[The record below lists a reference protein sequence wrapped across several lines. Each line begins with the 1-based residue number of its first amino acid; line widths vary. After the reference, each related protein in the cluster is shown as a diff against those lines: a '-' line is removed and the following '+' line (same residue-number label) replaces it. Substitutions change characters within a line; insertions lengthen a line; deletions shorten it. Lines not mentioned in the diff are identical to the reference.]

1 MRLLVWLALG
11 FGLACGIGAYLW
23 PQWWLLGAGALGALG
38 CVVLRRRVPAGAW
51 IGLGLVLGAVWF
63 WCFDSCYT
71 APLRAL
77 DGETVQLELTTVGYS
92 WETNYGTAVDCDLKL
107 DGKRYRLRLY
117 REETMPLEPWTALDV
132 TARLR
137 LTTDGGQS
145 EPTFHRTQGILA
157 LAYAREEGSA
167 VPRTDRKAGLL
178 VILQAELRRHI
189 LSVLERSIPG
199 EGAAFAKALLL
210 GDKTDLS
217 YARSTDFK
225 VSGISHIIAVSGL
238 HMSIVFALLSVLT
251 GKRRWLLALLGIPG
265 ILMFMLAAG
274 FTPSVTRA
282 GIMMILMI
290 LSLLL
295 RREYD
300 PPTALA
306 FSVVVMLVINP
317 LVAASVGFQ
326 LSVGSVAGIFLFMG
340 RLHRWLSERIPEG
353 KGRISKRL
361 RRWFVDGIS
370 TSLSAQV
377 ITTPLVAIYFHTVS
391 LIGVL
396 TNLLVLWIVSAT
408 FYGVMLVW
416 AVGAIWPAGGVLL
429 GRLVSFPIGYIC
441 QTAHILSRLPLAAVY
456 TQSVYVVIW
465 LCFVYGLIAL
475 LLTGREARPGRAVA
489 LAAGG
494 LVLALGLSWA
504 EPLIHEQSVTVLD
517 VGQGQSV
524 LLQHGRQCFLVDCGG
539 DYDAEAAD
547 MAAQTLL
554 SMGIQKLDGL
564 ILTHYDRDHT
574 GGVEGLLYR
583 IGAERLYLPLGQE
596 GQTLAETHPES
607 QPVWVTQALQM
618 VEPGLTIT
626 LYPSEYAV
634 SDNESSIA
642 VLFQTENCDTLITGD
657 RSTLYEQLLLR
668 AHPLPDLEILI
679 AGHHGSKNATCQ
691 ALLEQTAP
699 DVVVISC
706 GRDNPY
712 GHPAQQTLERLA
724 LAGCTVYRTDQSG
737 TIILRR

>member
-1 MRLLVWLALG
+1 MRLLVWFALG
-11 FGLACGIGAYLW
+11 FGLTCGIGAYLW
-23 PQWWLLGAGALGALG
+23 PQWWLLGAGVLGALG
-38 CVVLRRRVPAGAW
+38 CAVFRRRIPAGAW
-51 IGLGLVLGAVWF
+51 ACLGLVMGAIWF

-77 DGETVQLELTTVGYS
+77 DGETTQLELTTVGYS
-92 WETNYGTAVDCDLKL
+92 WETDYGTAVDCQLEL
-107 DGKRYRLRLY
+107 EGKRYRIRLY
-117 REETMPLEPWTALDV
+117 REETTPLEPWESIEV

-157 LAYAREEGSA
+157 LAYAREEGCA
-167 VPRTDRKAGLL
+167 VPRTDRTVGMV
-178 VILQAELRRHI
+178 VIFQAKLRRHI
-189 LSVLERSIPG
+189 LSGLERSIPG

-210 GDKTDLS
+210 GDKTDIS
-217 YARSTDFK
+217 YERSTDFK

-265 ILMFMLAAG
+265 ILLFMLAAG

-300 PPTALA
+300 PPAALA
-306 FSVVVMLVINP
+306 FAALVMLAVNP

-340 RLHRWLSERIPEG
+340 RIHRWLSERIPEG
-353 KGRISKRL
+353 KGRLLKRL
-361 RRWFVDGIS
+361 RHWFVDGVS
-370 TSLSAQV
+370 VTLSAQI
-377 ITTPLVAIYFHTVS
+377 ITTPLVAIYFHTISLVS
-391 LIGVL
+391 VL
-396 TNLLVLWIVSAT
+396 TNLLVLWIVSFT

-416 AVGAIWPAGGVLL
+416 AVGAIWPTGGLLL
-429 GRLVSFPIGYIC
+429 GKLVSLPIGYIC
-441 QTAHILSRLPLAAVY
+441 TTAHILSRLPLAAVY
-456 TQSVYVVIW
+456 TDSVYIVIW
-465 LCFVYGLIAL
+465 LCFVYGLIVL
-475 LLTGREARPGRAVA
+475 VVMGREERPGRAFA
-489 LAAGG
+489 LAAGS

-504 EPLIHEQSVTVLD
+504 EPLLHEQSVTVLD
-517 VGQGQSV
+517 VGQGQSI
-524 LLQHGRQCFLVDCGG
+524 LLQHGRRSFLVDCGG
-539 DYDAEAAD
+539 DYDAQTAD
-547 MAAQTLL
+547 VAAQTLL
-554 SMGIQKLDGL
+554 SMGIHKLDGL
-564 ILTHYDRDHT
+564 ILTHYDRDHI

-583 IGAERLYLPLGQE
+583 VGVECLYLPPGEE
-596 GQTLAETHPES
+596 GQALSQSHPGSQTVWLTQTLSLE
-607 QPVWVTQALQM
+607 
-618 VEPGLTIT
+618 EPGLNIT
-626 LYPSEYAV
+626 LYPSKYAV

-657 RSTLYEQLLLR
+657 ASALYEQLLLR
-668 AHPLPDLEILI
+668 ENPIPDLEILI

-706 GRDNPY
+706 GRDNAY
-712 GHPAQQTLERLA
+712 GHPAQETLERLA
-724 LAGCTVYRTDQSG
+724 QTGCTVYRTDLSG
-737 TIILRR
+737 TITLRR

>member
-1 MRLLVWLALG
+1 MRLLVWFALG
-11 FGLACGIGAYLW
+11 FGLACGIGVYLW
-23 PQWWLLGAGALGALG
+23 PQWWLLGAGVLGALG
-38 CVVLRRRVPAGAW
+38 CAVFRRRIPAGAW
-51 IGLGLVLGAVWF
+51 ACLGLVMGAIWF

-77 DGETVQLELTTVGYS
+77 DGETTQLELTTVSYS
-92 WETNYGTAVDCDLKL
+92 WETDYGTAVDCQLEL
-107 DGKRYRLRLY
+107 EGKRYRIRLY
-117 REETMPLEPWTALDV
+117 REETTPLEPWETIEV

-157 LAYAREEGSA
+157 LAYAREEGCA
-167 VPRTDRKAGLL
+167 VPRTDRTADMV
-178 VILQAELRRHI
+178 VIFQAKLRRHI
-189 LSVLERSIPG
+189 LSGLERSIPG

-210 GDKTDLS
+210 GDKTDIS
-217 YARSTDFK
+217 YERSTDFK

-265 ILMFMLAAG
+265 ILLFMLAAG

-300 PPTALA
+300 PPAALA
-306 FSVVVMLVINP
+306 FAALVMLAVNP

-340 RLHRWLSERIPEG
+340 RIHRWLSERIPEG
-353 KGRISKRL
+353 KGRLLKRL
-361 RRWFVDGIS
+361 RHWFVDGVS
-370 TSLSAQV
+370 VTLSAQI
-377 ITTPLVAIYFHTVS
+377 ITTPLVAIYFHTISLVS
-391 LIGVL
+391 VL
-396 TNLLVLWIVSAT
+396 TNLLVLWIVSFT

-416 AVGAIWPAGGVLL
+416 AVGAIWPAGGLLL
-429 GRLVSFPIGYIC
+429 GKLVSLPIDYIC
-441 QTAHILSRLPLAAVY
+441 ATAHILSRLPLAAVY
-456 TQSVYVVIW
+456 TDSVYIVIW
-465 LCFVYGLIAL
+465 LCFVYGLMGL
-475 LLTGREARPGRAVA
+475 LLLGREERPGRAFA
-489 LAAGG
+489 LAAGS
-494 LVLALGLSWA
+494 LALALGLSWA
-504 EPLIHEQSVTVLD
+504 EPLLYAQSVTVLD
-517 VGQGQSV
+517 VGQGQSI
-524 LLQHGRQCFLVDCGG
+524 LLQHGRRSFLVDCGG
-539 DYDAEAAD
+539 DYDAQAAD
-547 MAAQTLL
+547 VAAQTLL
-554 SMGIQKLDGL
+554 SMGIHKLDGL
-564 ILTHYDRDHT
+564 ILTHYDRDHI

-583 IGAERLYLPLGQE
+583 VGVECLYLPPGEE
-596 GQTLAETHPES
+596 GQALAQSHPGS
-607 QPVWVTQALQM
+607 RTVWLTQM
-618 VEPGLTIT
+618 VSLEEPGLTIT
-626 LYPSEYAV
+626 LYPSKYAV

-657 RSTLYEQLLLR
+657 ANALYEQILLR
-668 AHPLPDLEILI
+668 ENPIPDLEILI

-706 GRDNPY
+706 GRDNAY
-712 GHPAQQTLERLA
+712 GHPAQETLERLA
-724 LAGCTVYRTDQSG
+724 QTGCTVYRTDQSG

>member
-1 MRLLVWLALG
+1 MRLLVWFALG

-23 PQWWLLGAGALGALG
+23 PQWWLLGAGVLGALG
-38 CVVLRRRVPAGAW
+38 CAVFRRRIPAGAW
-51 IGLGLVLGAVWF
+51 ACLGLVMGAIWF

-77 DGETVQLELTTVGYS
+77 DGETTQLELTTVGYS
-92 WETNYGTAVDCDLKL
+92 WETDYGTAVDCQLEL
-107 DGKRYRLRLY
+107 EGKRYRIRLY
-117 REETMPLEPWTALDV
+117 REETTPLEPWESIEV

-157 LAYAREEGSA
+157 LAYAREEGCA
-167 VPRTDRKAGLL
+167 VPRTDRTVGMV
-178 VILQAELRRHI
+178 VIFQAKLRRHI
-189 LSVLERSIPG
+189 LSGLERSIPG

-210 GDKTDLS
+210 GDKTDIS
-217 YARSTDFK
+217 YERSTDFK

-265 ILMFMLAAG
+265 ILLFMLAAG

-300 PPTALA
+300 PPAALA
-306 FSVVVMLVINP
+306 FAALVMLAVNP

-340 RLHRWLSERIPEG
+340 RIHRWLSERIPEG
-353 KGRISKRL
+353 KGRLLKRL
-361 RRWFVDGIS
+361 RHWFVDGVS
-370 TSLSAQV
+370 VTLSAQI
-377 ITTPLVAIYFHTVS
+377 ITTPLVAIYFHTISLVS
-391 LIGVL
+391 VL
-396 TNLLVLWIVSAT
+396 TNLLVLWIVSFT

-416 AVGAIWPAGGVLL
+416 AVGAIWPTGGLLL
-429 GRLVSFPIGYIC
+429 GKLVSLPIGYIC
-441 QTAHILSRLPLAAVY
+441 TTAHILSRLPLAAVY
-456 TQSVYVVIW
+456 TDSVYIVIW
-465 LCFVYGLIAL
+465 LCFVYGLIVL
-475 LLTGREARPGRAVA
+475 VVMGREERPGRAFA
-489 LAAGG
+489 LAAGS

-504 EPLIHEQSVTVLD
+504 EPLLHEQSVTVLD
-517 VGQGQSV
+517 VGQGQSI
-524 LLQHGRQCFLVDCGG
+524 LLQHGRRSFLVDCGG
-539 DYDAEAAD
+539 DYDAQTAD
-547 MAAQTLL
+547 VAAQTLL
-554 SMGIQKLDGL
+554 SMGIHKLDGL
-564 ILTHYDRDHT
+564 ILTHYDRDHI

-583 IGAERLYLPLGQE
+583 VGVECLYLPPGEE
-596 GQTLAETHPES
+596 GQALSQSHPGSQTVWLTQTLSLE
-607 QPVWVTQALQM
+607 
-618 VEPGLTIT
+618 EPGLNIT
-626 LYPSEYAV
+626 LYPSKYAV

-657 RSTLYEQLLLR
+657 ASALYEQLLLR
-668 AHPLPDLEILI
+668 ENPIPDLEILI

-706 GRDNPY
+706 GRDNAY
-712 GHPAQQTLERLA
+712 GHPAQETLERLA
-724 LAGCTVYRTDQSG
+724 QTGCTVYRTDLSG
-737 TIILRR
+737 TITLRR